1 MKNKFASL
9 VCMTMESLEKQSKT
23 VKDLIVLL
31 KGCDT
36 LDRGSNRLIK
46 HLKKLIKVGD
56 IKDAFLVLFDY
67 WSYFDYELLSTIINT
82 WCKDLKPDLDNYISD
97 FVNYCEL
104 RVCEVPSDSCGRELP
119 KLDSK
124 KRLYIK
130 IDSTFLHDMQRIKL
144 KDIKNLQSS
153 LSELLCTSLFLL
165 NVEDGCIKLTFHCL
179 HELDVLFPVSS
190 KQGEDLQRLGVT
202 MIYSEGHQLYPVTGT
217 FLIHA

>member
-82 WCKDLKPDLDNYISD
+82 WCKDLKPDLDVYISA

-104 RVCEVPSDSCGRELP
+104 RVCEVPSDSYGR
-119 KLDSK
+119 KLDLK
-124 KRLYIK
+124 KRL
-130 IDSTFLHDMQRIKL
+130 RIKVDRTFGDEISRINL

-153 LSELLCTSLFLL
+153 LSELLCTSLFLR
-165 NVEDGCIKLTFHCL
+165 NVKKGCIKLTFHCL
-179 HELDVLFPVSS
+179 HEFDVLFPVSS

-202 MIYSEGHQLYPVTGT
+202 MIYSEDHQLYPITGT
-217 FLIHA
+217 FLIHV